1 MKKKTLSDYSTK
13 DIERLARRA
22 MNDIENPRYREEFQY
37 VCDLHAK
44 KLRAEAEQKRNGT
57 FNQNN
62 G

>member
-1 MKKKTLSDYSTK
+1 MKTKTFSDYSAK

-22 MNDIENPRYREEFQY
+22 IENPRYREEFQY

>member
-1 MKKKTLSDYSTK
+1 MNNKTLSDYSAK

-22 MNDIENPRYREEFQY
+22 IENPRYREEFQY

-57 FNQNN
+57 YNKNN